1 MTTTDNEPIKAE
13 AGMVLHVLAGGV
25 LCFGGAFRR
34 GDVIRLSEED
44 VEGTRDRNGDSW
56 LDDLSETAQLAR
68 WGEVRI
74 RLRSSY
80 APTVREV

>member
-1 MTTTDNEPIKAE
+1 MTTDHEPIPAWP
-13 AGMVLHVLAGGV
+13 GDMLHVLAGAAWRKGSE
-25 LCFGGAFRR
+25 FR
-34 GDVIRLSEED
+34 LTAED